1 MGMSFESVVF
11 HRPAGEAWQTLQP
24 KLEELLQ
31 AYGLGPVY
39 ESSDG
44 TSGVVYDTEMS
55 AEEDM
60 PELVCAVSAL
70 TGGTAIGAVCLD
82 SDFVGV
88 VLARNG
94 EQMDMG
100 YIGVPY
106 GAEEEE
112 GLELHTE
119 QWLPL
124 LTRPEDAAALE
135 DCLHGGFVFGGGSA
149 AHVEPAHWLAG
160 VGRRYFNAVPGRIRG
175 FLAG

>member
-70 TGGTAIGAVCLD
+70 TGGTAIGAV
-82 SDFVGV
+82 
-88 VLARNG
+88 
-94 EQMDMG
+94 
-100 YIGVPY
+100 
-106 GAEEEE
+106 
-112 GLELHTE
+112 
-119 QWLPL
+119 
-124 LTRPEDAAALE
+124 
-135 DCLHGGFVFGGGSA
+135 
-149 AHVEPAHWLAG
+149 
-160 VGRRYFNAVPGRIRG
+160 
-175 FLAG
+175 

>member
-112 GLELHTE
+112 GLELHTA
-119 QWLPL
+119 QLSLTGRFTDLVRFIRHTRQTLPQCRMCAAVWLCTIDRTTRQPQ
-124 LTRPEDAAALE
+124 LTLT
-135 DCLHGGFVFGGGSA
+135 LY
-149 AHVEPAHWLAG
+149 LQQLTQ
-160 VGRRYFNAVPGRIRG
+160 IR
-175 FLAG
+175 

>member
-135 DCLHGGFVFGGGSA
+135 DCLHGGFV
-149 AHVEPAHWLAG
+149 LAEDQLRTL
-160 VGRRYFNAVPGRIRG
+160 GRLIGLPVLDDDILTQYLEEFED
-175 FLAG
+175 F